1 MTPGSGSPPTGYR
14 RTADAPRSIGEFVRA
29 AAAAHGDKVAVEV
42 VGRPKTYAAIDRDTD
57 RVAAGMASLGLNL
70 GDNVSLMMKNSLENI
85 DTWLGLTKAGM
96 PEVPINTAYR
106 GDLLQYIV
114 GQSRSRAL
122 VIDEDFADR
131 LAPIA
136 ADLPGLDHL
145 VVRREGLDVDIEALD
160 LPGHIAVH
168 DLDAVYAAG
177 DSIEPPR
184 PDLRSSDVAV
194 ILYTSGTTG
203 PSKGV
208 VLAHEHN
215 LTLAR
220 HAVSL
225 MDYTSDD
232 VLYTV
237 FPLFHINAKY
247 TSVLAAMAAGA
258 RLVMDDRF
266 SASRFWDICRE
277 KNVTAFNYQGALL
290 LMLFKQPERP
300 DDADNPVRVGFGAPC
315 PVDIWVPF
323 EERFGL
329 RLVEVYGMTEI
340 AIATENNLDDF
351 RIGSAGRPSPQYD
364 VEVVDEHDRPVPTGA
379 PGEIVVRPKWP
390 DVMIREYYGMPEVTL
405 DAFRNLW
412 FHTGDRG
419 RFDDDG
425 FLYFID
431 RVKDCIRRRGEN
443 ISSWEVE
450 KVVNGHEAV
459 NESAAYGVTSELSEE
474 EVMVAVVLQ
483 PGASLTPEALLDH
496 CQPRMAHFAVPR
508 YVRFVAELPKTPSQ
522 RIQKFLLRADGI
534 TRDTWD
540 RQEAGYEV
548 KR

>member
-1 MTPGSGSPPTGYR
+1 VNVPRGYR
-14 RTADAPRSIGEFVRA
+14 RTPDAPRTIGDFVRA
-29 AAAAHGDKVAVEV
+29 AAAVNGDKVAVEV
-42 VGRPKTYAAIDRDTD
+42 VGRPKTYAAMDHDTD
-57 RVAAGMASLGLNL
+57 RVATGLAALGLDT
-70 GDNVSLMMKNSLENI
+70 GDHVALMMKNSLENI
-85 DTWLGLTKAGM
+85 DAWLGLTKAGL

-114 GQSRSRAL
+114 DQSRSRAL
-122 VIDEDFADR
+122 IIDEEFVDR
-131 LAPIA
+131 LAAVA
-136 ADLPGLDHL
+136 ADLPGLDH
-145 VVRREGLDVDIEALD
+145 VIVHREGLGVDVGGLD
-160 LPGHIAVH
+160 LPPHMAVH
-168 DLDAVYAAG
+168 DLTELYVDG
-177 DSIEPPR
+177 EPPR
-184 PDLRSSDVAV
+184 PELRARDTAV

-225 MDYTSDD
+225 MRYTSDD

-247 TSVLAAMAAGA
+247 TSVLAGMDAGA
-258 RLVMDDRF
+258 RLVMDERF
-266 SASRFWDICRE
+266 SASRFWDICRD
-277 KNVTAFNYQGALL
+277 KGVTAFNYQGALL

-300 DDADNPVRVGFGAPC
+300 DDADNPVRVAFGAPC

-323 EERFGL
+323 EQRFGL

-340 AIATENNLDDF
+340 AIATENNLEDF

-364 VEVVDEHDRPVPTGA
+364 IEVVDEGDRRVPPNT

-390 DVMIREYYGMPEVTL
+390 DVMIREYFNMPEATL
-405 DAFRNLW
+405 EAFRNLW

-419 RFDDDG
+419 RFDEDG
-425 FLYFID
+425 YLYFID

-459 NESAAYGVTSELSEE
+459 NESAAYGVTSDLSEE

-483 PGASLTPEALLDH
+483 PGAWLTPEALLDH
-496 CQPRMAHFAVPR
+496 CQPRMAYFAVPR
-508 YVRFVAELPKTPSQ
+508 YVRFVPELPKTPSQ
-522 RIQKFLLRADGI
+522 RIQKFLLRGEGI
-534 TRDTWD
+534 TADTWD
-540 RQEAGYEV
+540 RQSAGYEV
-548 KR
+548 TR